1 MQKNN
6 NQKTCRIILFVV
18 IKKMWYVFWHPSLDI
33 YIYMYIYV
41 YVCVCVKDRSVQ
53 TCHILGYLQYCS
65 DHVVVFIYLLNYY
78 VV

>member
-1 MQKNN
+1 
-6 NQKTCRIILFVV
+6 
-18 IKKMWYVFWHPSLDI
+18 
-33 YIYMYIYV
+33 MYIYV